1 MRQAAKISMLRGLQK
16 AMLYVFR
23 EYTARLLLLGS
34 SLEAAANRG
43 IHVLVQTNSV
53 TFQVLMLD
61 SCEDGLSQCSYAH
74 SEMQGSSSQCVVP

>member
-1 MRQAAKISMLRGLQK
+1 MLRGLQK

-34 SLEAAANRG
+34 SPEAAANRG
-43 IHVLVQTNSV
+43 VHANSV
-53 TFQVLMLD
+53 TFQALMLD

-74 SEMQGSSSQCVVP
+74 SEMQGSSSQCVVALETGA